1 MFSLPH
7 TPSIIEPSISTHEIF
22 FLAFALPI
30 LSLIPLEGR
39 GREGPAE
46 SYLPISTH
54 HKMLDLE
61 LEEIVGSAGWEKDI
75 GLERISVEKVRRS
88 KKELYELESQRGK
101 YSCMEKVV

>member
-1 MFSLPH
+1 
-7 TPSIIEPSISTHEIF
+7 
-22 FLAFALPI
+22 
-30 LSLIPLEGR
+30 
-39 GREGPAE
+39 
-46 SYLPISTH
+46 
-54 HKMLDLE
+54 MLDLE